1 MNVREIQQ
9 KTYRDTQQD
18 GFVELFAGMFFWLY
32 GGISYHVLAG
42 MRIGFPYVPLV
53 FFFVFPAA
61 VLEIVRRKVT
71 YPRIGRA
78 KIKEEIRPL
87 YFVAV
92 GLPLALFPILM
103 FVLRLFSD
111 AQTVDLLVTWSPALM
126 GVVLAGLAWD
136 RAIKTG
142 NARYYGIA
150 LLSVVSGFLLSMVE
164 FSPQSTGI
172 LLLFVMTGGAYFLC
186 GAVMLIQF
194 VRTHPV
200 VEGGLNDQ
208 KGE

>member
-1 MNVREIQQ
+1 MQEIQR
-9 KTYRDTQQD
+9 KTYRETQQD

-32 GGISYHVLAG
+32 GGISYNVLAG
-42 MRIGFPYVPLV
+42 VRIGFPYVPLV
-53 FFFVFPAA
+53 FFFAFPAV

-78 KIKEEIRPL
+78 KIKEEIHPL

-103 FVLRLFSD
+103 YILRLFSD
-111 AQTVDLLVTWSPALM
+111 AQTVDPLVTWSPAFM

-136 RAIKTG
+136 RRTKTG

-150 LLSVVSGFLLSMVE
+150 LLSVVGGFLLSVVD

-186 GAVMLIQF
+186 GVAMLIHF
-194 VRTHPV
+194 VRKYPV
-200 VEGGLNDQ
+200 VEGDDSDQ
-208 KGE
+208 QR